1 LKVSQQTTQTHRE
14 RERERERESSRVVKK
29 LLKLQRQVGS
39 HGKRRK
45 SKEEGTGV
53 IEGLYREVLSEAIE
67 EAR

>member
-1 LKVSQQTTQTHRE
+1 
-14 RERERERESSRVVKK
+14 VKK